1 MCGIAG
7 AIGALRPTDLKA
19 CEAMSERLRHRGP
32 DDSGSWRWQA
42 DKPFG
47 AVLCHRRLSII
58 DLRAIAAEPMIS
70 PATGTALVFNG
81 EVYNFQELRDEL
93 LEAGDHFITNGDT
106 EVILHGYDRW
116 GLDIFSRLRGMF
128 AL

>member
-32 DDSGSWRWQA
+32 DDSGSCQWQA
-42 DKPFG
+42 DKPLG
-47 AVLCHRRLSII
+47 AALCHRRLSII

-70 PATGTALVFNG
+70 PATGTTLVVNG
-81 EVYNFQELRDEL
+81 QIYNFPALRAE
-93 LEAGDHFITNGDT
+93 LEAGGARVITN
-106 EVILHGYDRW
+106 
-116 GLDIFSRLRGMF
+116 
-128 AL
+128 